1 MRYPYLTPKPLR
13 MIRQSIVQRKKI
25 IGQTLHESIVCRK
38 LTVPSELK
46 NAYKIGQALNCI
58 EQRWP
63 RLSTSTNDSDSPVFI
78 LSAGWRS
85 GSTLMQR
92 LLMSSGEI
100 AIWGEPLDDCA
111 IIPRLAISIAAITPK
126 WPDGTYFSGDTSLS
140 TLANKWIANLTPPIS
155 YLRSSHRALL
165 QTWLGDSARVR
176 YRVQRWGLKE
186 VRLTIDHARYL
197 KWLFPNARFIF
208 IYRNPFHA
216 YRSWKGNLWGST
228 WPGYFSWSPVA
239 FARHWRFLLQGFLT
253 GYTAVSGIVIK
264 FENLISNKVDLD
276 AIAAYVGVKKLDSS
290 ILQKKID
297 SYEQRTKAQQKKL
310 TFLDRSILTII
321 GGELLTQLGYK

>member
-1 MRYPYLTPKPLR
+1 MRYPYLTPKPLW

-25 IGQTLHESIVCRK
+25 ISQTLRESIVRRK

-46 NAYKIGQALNCI
+46 NAYKISQALNCI

-63 RLSTSTNDSDSPVFI
+63 RLSTSTNDSESPVFI

-92 LLMSSGEI
+92 LLMSSGEL

-111 IIPRLAISIAAITPK
+111 IIPRLAISIAAITSK
-126 WPDGTYFSGDTSLS
+126 WPDQTYFDDDSNLLNLS
-140 TLANKWIANLTPPIS
+140 NKWIANLTPPIS

-165 QTWLGDSARVR
+165 QTWLGDSAKMR
-176 YRVQRWGLKE
+176 YGVQRWGLKE

-208 IYRNPFHA
+208 IYRNLFHA

-239 FARHWRFLLQGFLT
+239 FARHWRFLLEGFLS
-253 GYTAVSGIVIK
+253 GYPSVGGIVVK
-264 FENLISNKVDLD
+264 FEDLISNKVDLD
-276 AIAAYVGVKKLDSS
+276 AMAAYVGVKKLNPS
-290 ILQKKID
+290 ILEKKID
-297 SYEQRTKAQQKKL
+297 SYEQKTKAQQKML
-310 TFLDRSILTII
+310 TSLDRCILTII
-321 GGELLTQLGYK
+321 GGPLLAQLGYR